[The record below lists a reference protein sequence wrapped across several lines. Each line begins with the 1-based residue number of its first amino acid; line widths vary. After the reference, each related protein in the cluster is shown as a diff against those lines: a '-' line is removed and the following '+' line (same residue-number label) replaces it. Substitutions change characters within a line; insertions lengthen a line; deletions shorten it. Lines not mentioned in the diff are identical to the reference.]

1 MKNSNSESVVTKV
14 CELRKGAKN
23 ELNDF
28 YGKPTEVFRAMREI
42 AKNESSALRAI
53 LDELGVK
60 PNKLGFDSFGKYT
73 SHYFG
78 KVVVYKP
85 YSFRMNRKTHKAMK
99 PCENKPAEY
108 IAVLC
113 SILSEKRKE
122 AEKAEREAKK
132 AEREAKKAEHA
143 KLSKEEKKRLARD
156 KKRAVLIAKIVASG
170 KSESEAEFLAALLVA

>member
-28 YGKPTEVFRAMREI
+28 YSKPTEVFRAMREI

-53 LDELGVK
+53 LYELGVK
-60 PNKLGFDSFGKYT
+60 PNKIGFDSFGKYS

-85 YSFRMNRKTHKAMK
+85 YSFRMNGKIHKAMK

-113 SILSEKRKE
+113 YILSEKRK
-122 AEKAEREAKK
+122 EAKK
-132 AEREAKKAEHA
+132 AEREAKKAELA
-143 KLSKEEKKRLARD
+143 KLSKEEKKKLARD
-156 KKRAVLIAKIVASG
+156 KKREVLIAKIVASG